1 MRRLDVNIAFVIYAA
16 IDRLMLEKLRK
27 RLQAHHPQCL
37 SVGMPRAAVLLPIVA
52 REEPTLLLTRR
63 AGHLAQHGG
72 QVAFPGGKV
81 EPEDADLWATA
92 LREAR
97 EEIQLPPSRV
107 EPLGRLSDVISRHG
121 LCVTPFVGLIPP
133 NLPLQP
139 DGNELD
145 AIFEVPLTWL
155 LQDQRSHTDAIR
167 HGERV
172 YYVPSYAYQD
182 YVIWGLSAMMLVE
195 LLAVGFARP
204 ISLDHAPPGRPVRH
218 LAPRPTSLP

>member
-1 MRRLDVNIAFVIYAA
+1 MSSEHPNRYVFAEEGATG
-16 IDRLMLEKLRK
+16 LR
-27 RLQAHHPQCL
+27 P
-37 SVGMPRAAVLLPIVA
+37 
-52 REEPTLLLTRR
+52 EPELLTMIRSR
-63 AGHLAQHGG
+63 THKLVHFSGNRSG
-72 QVAFPGGKV
+72 QLFDLVADPG
-81 EPEDADLWATA
+81 
-92 LREAR
+92 
-97 EEIQLPPSRV
+97 
-107 EPLGRLSDVISRHG
+107 
-121 LCVTPFVGLIPP
+121 
-133 NLPLQP
+133 
-139 DGNELD
+139 ELD